1 MEMLERKFPEG
12 FLWGAS
18 TSAYQCE
25 GAALEDG
32 KMLSQQDV
40 ESSQYAKRTGFAD
53 ASVTSDH
60 YHRYKEDIRLFKEL
74 GMKSYRFSI
83 AWSRI
88 IPDGDGEINEKGVS
102 FYRAM
107 IDECIANGIEP
118 IVTLYHYDL
127 PMALVEKY
135 DGWISRQSVKD
146 FERYARFVIETFKDK
161 VKYWLTINEQSIIV
175 QFWDRK
181 NIVRDELKGNDQ
193 LRFQMNHHMNLAHA
207 IACKLVHE
215 LVPGGKVG
223 AALGY
228 SPIYAASCK
237 PQDAIAAMNA
247 HDLKNS
253 FYLDIYFKGH
263 YNKAALRYLEKNG
276 LAPVIEDGDMDII
289 RAGESDFLALNY
301 YNSEAA
307 KACPDDAARSWAGYN
322 LTGKKGDMSGY
333 ETHPGFY
340 QICKNPELDTTD
352 WDWAIDPDGM
362 EYILRDLYTRYNKPL
377 MITENGLG
385 AYDTLT
391 EDGRVHDDARIDY
404 IKKHLRAMY
413 RAIDAGVEVI
423 SYNPWSAIDLLS
435 TSNGYKKRYGLIY
448 VDCTDDDVKDLKRYP
463 KDSYYWYQKVIATNG
478 ASIWED

>member
-1 MEMLERKFPEG
+1 
-12 FLWGAS
+12 
-18 TSAYQCE
+18 
-25 GAALEDG
+25 
-32 KMLSQQDV
+32 MLSQQDI
-40 ESSQYAKRTGFAD
+40 ESRQYAQRTGFAD
-53 ASVTSDH
+53 ASITSDH
-60 YHRYKEDIRLFKEL
+60 YHRYREDIALFKEL
-74 GMKSYRFSI
+74 GLKSYRFSI
-83 AWSRI
+83 AWSCV
-88 IPDGDGEINEKGVS
+88 IPDGDGKINQKGVD
-102 FYRAM
+102 FYRDL
-107 IDECIANGIEP
+107 IDTCLANGIEP
-118 IVTLYHYDL
+118 IVTLYHYDM

-135 DGWISRQSVKD
+135 DGWIGRQSVKD
-146 FERYARFVIETFKDK
+146 FERYARFVIETFKDQ

-215 LVPGGKVG
+215 LVPDGKVG

-237 PQDAIAAMNA
+237 PQDALAAMNA

-253 FYLDIYFKGH
+253 YYLDIYFKGM
-263 YNKAALRYLEKNG
+263 YNKAALRYLEKHG

-289 RAGESDFLALNY
+289 RAGTSDFLALNY

-307 KACPDDAARSWAGYN
+307 KACPPDAERSWAGYN

-391 EDGRVHDDARIDY
+391 EDGRVHDAARIDY
-404 IKKHLRAMY
+404 LKKHLQAMY
-413 RAIDAGVEVI
+413 RAIDSGVEVL

-448 VDCTDDDVKDLKRYP
+448 VDRTDDDVKSLKRYP

-478 ASIWED
+478 ASLWEE

>member
-1 MEMLERKFPEG
+1 MQEKRFPEG

-25 GAALEDG
+25 GAAEEDG
-32 KMLSQQDV
+32 KMLSQQDI
-40 ESSQYAKRTGFAD
+40 ESRQYAQRTGFAD
-53 ASVTSDH
+53 ASITSDH
-60 YHRYKEDIRLFKEL
+60 YHRYREDIALFKEL
-74 GMKSYRFSI
+74 GLKSYRFSI
-83 AWSRI
+83 AWSRV
-88 IPDGDGEINEKGVS
+88 IPDGDGEINQKGVD
-102 FYRAM
+102 FYRDL
-107 IDECIANGIEP
+107 IDTCLANGIEP
-118 IVTLYHYDL
+118 IVTLYHYDM

-135 DGWISRQSVKD
+135 DGWIGRQSVKD
-146 FERYARFVIETFKDK
+146 FERYARFVIETFQDK

-215 LVPGGKVG
+215 LVPDGKVG

-237 PQDAIAAMNA
+237 PQDALAAMNA

-253 FYLDIYFKGH
+253 YYLDIYFKGM

-289 RAGESDFLALNY
+289 RAGTSDFLALNY

-307 KACPDDAARSWAGYN
+307 KACPPDAERSWAGYN

-391 EDGRVHDDARIDY
+391 EDGHVHDAARIDY
-404 IKKHLRAMY
+404 LKKHLQAMY
-413 RAIDAGVEVI
+413 RAIDSGVEVL

-448 VDCTDDDVKDLKRYP
+448 VDRTDDDVKSLKRYP

-478 ASIWED
+478 ASLWEE

>member
-1 MEMLERKFPEG
+1 M
-12 FLWGAS
+12 
-18 TSAYQCE
+18 
-25 GAALEDG
+25 
-32 KMLSQQDV
+32 
-40 ESSQYAKRTGFAD
+40 
-53 ASVTSDH
+53 
-60 YHRYKEDIRLFKEL
+60 
-74 GMKSYRFSI
+74 
-83 AWSRI
+83 
-88 IPDGDGEINEKGVS
+88 
-102 FYRAM
+102 
-107 IDECIANGIEP
+107 
-118 IVTLYHYDL
+118 TLYHYDM

-135 DGWISRQSVKD
+135 DGWIGRQSVKD

-215 LVPGGKVG
+215 LVPDGKVG

-237 PQDAIAAMNA
+237 PQDALAAMNA

-253 FYLDIYFKGH
+253 YYLDIYFKGM

-289 RAGESDFLALNY
+289 RAGTSDFLALNY

-307 KACPDDAARSWAGYN
+307 KACPLDAERSWAGYN

-391 EDGRVHDDARIDY
+391 EDGHVHDAARIDY
-404 IKKHLRAMY
+404 LKKHLQAMY
-413 RAIDAGVEVI
+413 RAIDSGVEVL

-448 VDCTDDDVKDLKRYP
+448 VDRTDDDVKSLKRYP

-478 ASIWED
+478 ASLWEE

>member
-1 MEMLERKFPEG
+1 
-12 FLWGAS
+12 
-18 TSAYQCE
+18 
-25 GAALEDG
+25 
-32 KMLSQQDV
+32 MLSQQDI
-40 ESSQYAKRTGFAD
+40 ESRQYAQRTGFAD
-53 ASVTSDH
+53 ASITSDH
-60 YHRYKEDIRLFKEL
+60 YHRYREDIALFKEL
-74 GMKSYRFSI
+74 GLKSYRFSI
-83 AWSRI
+83 AWSRV
-88 IPDGDGEINEKGVS
+88 IPDGDGKINQKGVD
-102 FYRAM
+102 FYRDL
-107 IDECIANGIEP
+107 IDTCLANGIEP
-118 IVTLYHYDL
+118 IVTLYHYDM

-135 DGWISRQSVKD
+135 DGWIGRQSVKD
-146 FERYARFVIETFKDK
+146 FERYARFVIETFKDQ

-215 LVPGGKVG
+215 LVPDGKVG

-237 PQDAIAAMNA
+237 PQDALAAMNA

-253 FYLDIYFKGH
+253 YYLDIYFKGM

-289 RAGESDFLALNY
+289 RAGTSDFLALNY

-307 KACPDDAARSWAGYN
+307 KACPPDAERSWAGYN

-391 EDGRVHDDARIDY
+391 EDGRVHDAARIDY
-404 IKKHLRAMY
+404 LKKHLQAMY
-413 RAIDAGVEVI
+413 RAIDSGVEVL

-448 VDCTDDDVKDLKRYP
+448 VDRTDDDVKSLKRYP

-478 ASIWED
+478 ASLWEE

>member
-1 MEMLERKFPEG
+1 MIKDSKCFPDG

-32 KMLSQQDV
+32 KLYSQQDI
-40 ESSQYAKRTGFAD
+40 ESADYSKKTGFAD
-53 ASVTSDH
+53 ASVASDH
-60 YHRYKEDIRLFKEL
+60 YHRYKEDIKLFKEMGL
-74 GMKSYRFSI
+74 KSYRFSI

-88 IPDGDGEINEKGVS
+88 IPDGDGEINEKGVE
-102 FYRAM
+102 FYKNL
-107 IDECIANGIEP
+107 IDECLKNDIEP
-118 IVTLYHYDL
+118 IVTLYHYDM

-135 DGWISRQSVKD
+135 DGWISRQSVTD
-146 FERYARFVIETFKDK
+146 FERYARFVIETFKDQ

-175 QFWDRK
+175 QFWTRK
-181 NIVRDELKGNDQ
+181 NIVRKELQDNDQ

-215 LVPGGKVG
+215 LVPGGMVG

-237 PQDAIAAMNA
+237 PEDALAAMNA

-253 FYLDIYFKGH
+253 YYLDIYFKGF
-263 YNKAALRYLEKNG
+263 YNKAAFTYLEKNG
-276 LAPVIEDGDMDII
+276 LAPQIQDGDMELIKE
-289 RAGESDFLALNY
+289 GTSDFLALNY

-307 KACPDDAARSWAGYN
+307 KACKEDAKRSWAGYN

-340 QICKNPELDTTD
+340 QICKNPELETTD

-385 AYDTLT
+385 AYDELT
-391 EDGRVHDDARIDY
+391 EDGKVHDEYRIDY
-404 IKKHLRAMY
+404 LKKHLQAMKK
-413 RAIDAGVEVI
+413 AIDAGVEVI

-448 VDCTDDDVKDLKRYP
+448 VNRTDDDYKDLKRYP
-463 KDSYYWYQKVIATNG
+463 KDSYYWYQNVIKTNG
-478 ASIWED
+478 ASLSE